1 MWGYTS
7 QCLSV
12 PDFWL
17 TRWTTEELRRPGLAW
32 PAPLFIQT
40 PTRPI
45 PGEVLVLLVAHLFLL
60 SVNVPWL
67 LPMCPALELGCLL
80 PETCWP
86 FEGYSGRS
94 NLALPVLIM
103 RITWECLG
111 QVLSSPYAGDA
122 SCSWW
127 YCSVVLQLSCQYAH
141 WSCLVCWAPG
151 FPQYCVLLGLWLLNQ
166 HIVVEQQTLPSP
178 RSSDR
183 AQSGANNE
191 PSQTLL
197 RAFNSIVLFDNIPPL
212 FSPCGGGRKKGNLW
226 VRCCSS

>member
-1 MWGYTS
+1 MS
-7 QCLSV
+7 LDS
-12 PDFWL
+12 
-17 TRWTTEELRRPGLAW
+17 
-32 PAPLFIQT
+32 
-40 PTRPI
+40 
-45 PGEVLVLLVAHLFLL
+45 FLCARH
-60 SVNVPWL
+60 W
-67 LPMCPALELGCLL
+67 ELGCLL

-111 QVLSSPYAGDA
+111 QVLYSPYAGDA